1 VEIYM
6 KKPLFM
12 LFFLAIVFVPTVFGV
27 DIYVD
32 YLDGYLDV
40 MDSGEWYELYIG
52 DSITDADT
60 IRLDENSVAELSL
73 PGTKLTLTKPGIY
86 VVADLL
92 EATGE
97 RRSLG
102 IASVIGSKIRTIV
115 EEPKQAQTAV
125 MGVRGAKSEDELEW
139 MSGDTAELLETGKD
153 YLAEGEY
160 ADAVEVFEEAY
171 DFADPSEESEVLF
184 YLGFTNAMMGEVRL
198 AVEAL
203 EYVEP
208 NPSADYFADLVLLK
222 GQLLT
227 ETFAY
232 EEAITWLETYSP
244 QLNDASATQM
254 SLLLAGVSYKGI
266 GNTSQAKQ
274 SLEKALAIDATSD
287 AGKAAQ
293 SLIGEL

>member
-1 VEIYM
+1 M

-12 LFFLAIVFVPTVFGV
+12 LVFLGIFLVPGVFGI

-40 MDSGEWYELYIG
+40 IEGGEWYELSIG
-52 DSITDADT
+52 DSVTDADT
-60 IRLDENSVAELSL
+60 IRLDKNSVAELSL
-73 PGTKLTLTKPGIY
+73 PGTKLTLTRPGTY
-86 VVADLL
+86 VVADLI
-92 EATGE
+92 ESAGE

-139 MSGDTAELLETGKD
+139 MSGDTAELLQTGKD

-160 ADAVEVFEEAY
+160 ANAVTVFEEAY
-171 DFADPSEESEVLF
+171 DFADSSEESEVLF

-203 EYVEP
+203 ESVEP
-208 NPSADYFADLVLLK
+208 DPSAEFFTDLVLLK
-222 GQLLT
+222 GQLLA

-232 EEAITWLETYSP
+232 EEAIKWLETHSP
-244 QLNDASATQM
+244 QIKDRSASQM
-254 SLLLAGVSYKGI
+254 SLLLTGVSYKGI
-266 GNTSQAKQ
+266 GNSSLARET
-274 SLEKALAIDATSD
+274 LEKALAIDTASD

>member
-1 VEIYM
+1 M

-12 LFFLAIVFVPTVFGV
+12 LVFLGIFLVPGVFGI

-40 MDSGEWYELYIG
+40 IEGGEWYELSIG
-52 DSITDADT
+52 DSVTDADT
-60 IRLDENSVAELSL
+60 IRLDKNSVAELSL
-73 PGTKLTLTKPGIY
+73 PGTKLTLTRPGTY
-86 VVADLL
+86 VVADLI
-92 EATGE
+92 ESAGE

-139 MSGDTAELLETGKD
+139 MSGDTAELLQTGKD

-160 ADAVEVFEEAY
+160 ANAVTVFEEAY
-171 DFADPSEESEVLF
+171 DFADSSEESEVLF

-203 EYVEP
+203 ESVEP
-208 NPSADYFADLVLLK
+208 DPSAEFFTDLVLLK
-222 GQLLT
+222 GQLLA

-232 EEAITWLETYSP
+232 EEAIKWLETNSP
-244 QLNDASATQM
+244 QIKDRSATQM
-254 SLLLAGVSYKGI
+254 SLLLTGVSYKGI
-266 GNTSQAKQ
+266 GNSSLARE
-274 SLEKALAIDATSD
+274 SLEKALAIDAASD